1 MYILLIFGAVFIKK
15 IFDMSE
21 VKQIKSFS
29 QKSDRNE
36 EYYGFITRVYAE
48 LPNLLKE
55 PEPENPD
62 VVSLLDEEGGTPTPL
77 SAAEAVN
84 PALTKPI
91 DQFEGCYREFD
102 RVMKLALVDSSATT
116 MADENRDKAWA
127 DSNAYVKAIVKHPYP
142 ETAEKA
148 LELARCYSRYGYP
161 LQLGLDQ
168 ETGVLDNLI
177 QDLRGLSA
185 SLLTQTGF
193 TPWLEALEATQN
205 AFKEAQKAR
214 TEAKAQLELGAVKSA
229 RGEMEAAYTALANTV
244 NALALI
250 EGDANYATFIDH
262 VNVIIDEHKTVIKA
276 RQTKAANKKQE
287 EASKPA
293 ESEPTQPEA

>member
-1 MYILLIFGAVFIKK
+1 M
-15 IFDMSE
+15 
-21 VKQIKSFS
+21 
-29 QKSDRNE
+29 
-36 EYYGFITRVYAE
+36 
-48 LPNLLKE
+48 
-55 PEPENPD
+55 
-62 VVSLLDEEGGTPTPL
+62 
-77 SAAEAVN
+77 
-84 PALTKPI
+84 
-91 DQFEGCYREFD
+91 
-102 RVMKLALVDSSATT
+102 
-116 MADENRDKAWA
+116 
-127 DSNAYVKAIVKHPYP
+127 
-142 ETAEKA
+142 
-148 LELARCYSRYGYP
+148 YP

-214 TEAKAQLELGAVKSA
+214 TEAKAQLELGAVKIA